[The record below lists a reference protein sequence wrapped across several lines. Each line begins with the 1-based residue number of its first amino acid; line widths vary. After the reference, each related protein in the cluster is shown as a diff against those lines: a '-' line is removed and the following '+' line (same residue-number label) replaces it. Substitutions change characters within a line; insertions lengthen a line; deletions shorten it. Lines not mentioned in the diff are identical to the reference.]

1 MLPTQL
7 HGQELWLD
15 GFNVLTIIESALGG
29 GVILIGR
36 DGCCRDVAGV
46 FSHYHR
52 VEETVPA
59 LHAIGKITAQ
69 WGVSGCRWWLD
80 SPVFNSGR
88 LKAIIMEVA
97 KETAWPWQVE
107 LVTNPDR
114 VLAAAEQV
122 VSSSDHAILDR
133 CQRWVN
139 VARQVIATEVPQ
151 AWVVDLGE
159 DGDSGITVS

>member
-1 MLPTQL
+1 LLPTQL
-7 HGQELWLD
+7 QGRELWLD
-15 GFNVLTIIESALGG
+15 GFNVLTVIESALGG

-36 DGCCRDVAGV
+36 DGCCRDLAGV

-59 LHAIGKITAQ
+59 LRAIGEITAQ
-69 WGVSGCRWWLD
+69 WGVSGCRLWLD

-97 KETAWPWQVE
+97 TEAGWSWQVE

-114 VLAAAEQV
+114 VLAGAEQV

-139 VARQVIATEVPQ
+139 VARHVIETEVPK
-151 AWVVDLGE
+151 AWVVELGQDRNPE
-159 DGDSGITVS
+159 A